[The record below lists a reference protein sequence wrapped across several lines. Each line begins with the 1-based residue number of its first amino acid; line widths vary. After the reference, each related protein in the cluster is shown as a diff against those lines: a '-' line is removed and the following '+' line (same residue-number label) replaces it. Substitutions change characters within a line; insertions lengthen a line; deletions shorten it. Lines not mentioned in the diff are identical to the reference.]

1 MTRPMTTDRMIGS
14 LAVIAIAVMLVVS
27 GVLTGGLA
35 WVVTLTLLVWVL
47 S

>member
-1 MTRPMTTDRMIGS
+1 MTTGRTIGS
-14 LAVIAIAVMLVVS
+14 LAAVAIAVMLVVS

-35 WVVTLTLLVWVL
+35 WVVTLALLVWVL